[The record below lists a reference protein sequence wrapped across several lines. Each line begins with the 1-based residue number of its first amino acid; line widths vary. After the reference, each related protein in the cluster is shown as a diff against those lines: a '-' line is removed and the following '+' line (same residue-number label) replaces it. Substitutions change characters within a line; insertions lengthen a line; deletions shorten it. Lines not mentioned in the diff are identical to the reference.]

1 MNKNKS
7 IHIYINY
14 SSVLLITAMITCINA
29 KLLNNLVTLNTLNV
43 LKILT
48 ARNALIA
55 FYPLPALDIK
65 VISKILNETIHPS
78 KTFILS
84 LIYSGTPIPNIL
96 RDISTVKMYVKAI
109 LN

>member
-1 MNKNKS
+1 
-7 IHIYINY
+7 
-14 SSVLLITAMITCINA
+14 MITCMYFNYLIS
-29 KLLNNLVTLNTLNV
+29 LVTLSTLNI

-48 ARNALIA
+48 DLKAEIA
-55 FYPLPALDIK
+55 ESPTPPPNTKSSTKLRM
-65 VISKILNETIHPS
+65 TIIVS